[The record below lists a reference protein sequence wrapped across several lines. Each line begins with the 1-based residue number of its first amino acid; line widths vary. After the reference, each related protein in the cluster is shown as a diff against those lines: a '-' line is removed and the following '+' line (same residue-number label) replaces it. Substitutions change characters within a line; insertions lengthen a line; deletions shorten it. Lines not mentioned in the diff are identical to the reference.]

1 LVLPAKDLEASGL
14 HTLKHLG
21 DACLDAE
28 AASFVCGV
36 VRQHLQTVRAV
47 LLRQLVARALI
58 VLETIVG
65 PCTGYPIAQG

>member
-1 LVLPAKDLEASGL
+1 
-14 HTLKHLG
+14 
-21 DACLDAE
+21 
-28 AASFVCGV
+28 V

-65 PCTGYPIAQG
+65 PCTGYPIAPGLTAAPLDYCMIADRAVRVVTLPSKLFRV